1 MDALTLVVAG
11 LANGSLYALVALG
24 LVLIYKTQDVVN
36 FAHGEILMVGAFIGY
51 TIFQILGWSYP
62 LALIAAVL
70 LCGVLS
76 VRADART
83 SAARRTMT
91 VVAAHGCRRESSH
104 SIARSRR

>member
-51 TIFQILGWSYP
+51 TIFHILGWSYP
-62 LALIAAVL
+62 VALVVAVL
-70 LCGVLS
+70 VNLTVGGWRRRCGP
-76 VRADART
+76 
-83 SAARRTMT
+83 
-91 VVAAHGCRRESSH
+91 
-104 SIARSRR
+104 